1 MNFSWQTQ
9 RRHKVGHSIAK
20 PIRTHVAFI
29 TARLLLPLVVRWVW
43 TGRNARN
50 GSTDSTNKQQQK
62 AFPGTQMFFATIAFP
77 IRVAM
82 SQEIML
88 MQSARGQR
96 CCPCPQHSPSEQH
109 MLTMISKDV
118 CWAVSKAVASL
129 SSSLPLW
136 TKTCSHVS
144 QHPSK
149 AMTVSTVIT
158 QSSDALPQR
167 RD

>member
-1 MNFSWQTQ
+1 MFL
-9 RRHKVGHSIAK
+9 SI
-20 PIRTHVAFI
+20 
-29 TARLLLPLVVRWVW
+29 
-43 TGRNARN
+43 
-50 GSTDSTNKQQQK
+50 
-62 AFPGTQMFFATIAFP
+62 IAFP

-88 MQSARGQR
+88 MQSAWGQR

-136 TKTCSHVS
+136 TKTSSHVS
-144 QHPSK
+144 QHLTK
-149 AMTVSTVIT
+149 TTTVSTVIT
-158 QSSDALPQR
+158 QSSAACHKEEINFYRCTQTCPVALFEQR
-167 RD
+167 CKSNLLHECQFK